1 MAQTPPTP
9 RHGERRL
16 DVRPSGLPPVP
27 RDLTAK
33 VVGDFRGSSSGSG
46 QLGGEEAGSLG
57 RGWSRRC
64 LWVRGEGM
72 RGEAG
77 SPCSAT
83 APPPAP
89 APPLP
94 AAEMGPCAHV
104 PFPTKGSQS
113 SGLGTQGGSG
123 QLCMNVAGGRE
134 RPGEEEAGGRN
145 AGKPPDLVSLGTWLG
160 QLPDCEASKR
170 EAPFWVRLPRP
181 QGSVLTGASEPLQA
195 KAGDS

>member
-27 RDLTAK
+27 WDLTAK

-57 RGWSRRC
+57 LGRGWSRRC

-72 RGEAG
+72 RGAAG

-113 SGLGTQGGSG
+113 SGLDTQGGSG
-123 QLCMNVAGGRE
+123 QLCMPCNAATWL
-134 RPGEEEAGGRN
+134 EAGKGQVRRRQEVGMQVSRRIWYLVGDL
-145 AGKPPDLVSLGTWLG
+145 AGP
-160 QLPDCEASKR
+160 A
-170 EAPFWVRLPRP
+170 ARL
-181 QGSVLTGASEPLQA
+181 
-195 KAGDS
+195 